1 MNSKTSCK
9 TIRVP
14 ASTTNLGSGF
24 DTLGLALQLYLK
36 VEVERCGAAVPLVW
50 LEGEGSNELPADA
63 SNLICRV
70 MQHTFLKEGVDP
82 PGVSLRASNGI
93 PVTRGLGSSA
103 AAIVAGIGCFE
114 SLTGVELSPEKF
126 FRYAFDFE
134 KHPDNLTAA
143 RYGGFTVS
151 CVDEHGRVT
160 FAKSAIVP
168 GVKILLVVPEFQL
181 QTEKARSVIPQTIPL
196 EDAVFNVQRSSL
208 TVAALLE
215 GQFHLLRESLRDRI
229 HQPFRAS
236 LVPGF
241 SEIVELQNSE
251 IPGLFGLCLSG
262 AGPSILVFAE
272 SNFVGINRAIEEIF
286 GRHRIRSR
294 FFELEVDNQGR
305 TISDTEL

>member
-14 ASTTNLGSGF
+14 ASTTNLGAGF

-36 VEVERCGAAVPLVW
+36 VEIGRCGAATPLVW

-114 SLTGVELSPEKF
+114 ALTGVELSPEKF
-126 FRYAFDFE
+126 FRYAFEFE

-160 FAKSAIVP
+160 FAKSTITP
-168 GVKILLVVPEFQL
+168 GIKILLVVPEFQL
-181 QTEKARSVIPQTIPL
+181 QTEKARSVIPRTFPL
-196 EDAVFNVQRSSL
+196 ADAVFNVQRSSL

-241 SEIVELQNSE
+241 SEIVKLQNSE
-251 IPGLFGLCLSG
+251 IPGLCGLCLSG

-272 SNFVGINRAIEEIF
+272 SNFAGINRAIAEILS
-286 GRHRIRSR
+286 RHRIHSR

-305 TISDTEL
+305 SISDT